1 MAEQSTQR
9 LLTYGAE
16 LAGAA
21 VGFTAEFLQTVPSGA
36 GGPIA
41 SGVATVLKEVTARLL
56 SPRERARI
64 DAATDIATY
73 RISARLLA
81 GHTRRSDSF
90 FGHLQSGGS
99 PSLELLEA
107 VLLKARDSFEE
118 KKVRHLGLFYA
129 NLVFSDYVSPESAHF
144 LLKELERLTYRQLCL
159 LALVGA
165 KKSFDV
171 EALRR
176 PEHGDPEL
184 EAIKRE
190 EMDLHSSDLGT
201 KGLLCGVGPWIDQLS
216 VLGKAMHDL
225 AGLEEIS
232 NADTSQLE
240 TAIESLRP
248 IK

>member
-1 MAEQSTQR
+1 MADQPTQR
-9 LLTYGAE
+9 LIIYVEE

-21 VGFTAEFLQTVPSGA
+21 VGFTAEFLQAVPSGA

-41 SGVATVLKEVTARLL
+41 SGVAAVLKEVTARLL

-64 DAATDIATY
+64 DAVTDIATY

-81 GHTRRSDSF
+81 GHTCRSDGF
-90 FGHLQSGGS
+90 FDHLEPG
-99 PSLELLEA
+99 PSMELLEA

-165 KKSFDV
+165 KKSLDV

-176 PEHGDPEL
+176 PEHSDPEL

-201 KGLLCGVGPWIDQLS
+201 KGLLCGAGPWIDQLS
-216 VLGKAMHDL
+216 VLGKAMYDL
-225 AGLEEIS
+225 AGLEEIP
-232 NADTSQLE
+232 NADKLLLE
-240 TAIESLRP
+240 TTIESLRP
-248 IK
+248 SK